1 MAQNVYELLLGLGAP
16 PETIQRLMAQMQ
28 GGSPLFQS
36 KNVGMRGNPA
46 GFKPVANSPQGIY
59 RGPTP
64 PRV

>member
-16 PETIQRLMAQMQ
+16 PETIQRLMAQMK

-36 KNVGMRGNPA
+36 GNVGMRGNPA
-46 GFKPVANSPQGIY
+46 GFKPVVNSPQGIY
-59 RGPTP
+59 RSPTP